1 MASATRSPQSAE
13 ALDAQP
19 GASDALLVARA
30 QRDPA
35 AFSPLYDA
43 YFDPIYRYCSYR
55 LGDWQ
60 AAEDATSLVFTNA
73 LAALPRYRPGER
85 ESSFRSWLFA
95 IAHNVISNQHRANRQ
110 RASQP
115 LAAAEQVVDA
125 APSPEDVAM
134 QAEATHAVRA
144 VLAQLAPD
152 QRRIVELRLAGL
164 TDREI
169 ATVLGRSHGAI
180 RTSQYRAAQRLREL
194 LDPHRE
200 ETHHE

>member
-1 MASATRSPQSAE
+1 MARAPRLPQTAESPGAP
-13 ALDAQP
+13 P

-43 YFDPIYRYCSYR
+43 YFDPIYRYCYYR

-73 LAALPRYRPGER
+73 LGALPRYRPGGR

-95 IAHNVISNQHRANRQ
+95 IAHNVVSNQHRANRL

-115 LAAAEQVVDA
+115 LAAAERVPDA
-125 APSPEDVAM
+125 APSPEDLAV
-134 QAEATHAVRA
+134 QAEASETVRA
-144 VLAQLAPD
+144 VLAKLAPD
-152 QRRIVELRLAGL
+152 QRRIVELRLGGL

-169 ATVLGRSHGAI
+169 AQVLGRSHGAI
-180 RTSQYRAAQRLREL
+180 RTSQYRAALRLREL
-194 LDPHRE
+194 LGPHRADWGR
-200 ETHHE
+200 